1 MNPKVTPLMA
11 FHHREQYIQLTTMLP
26 VHQLVILQSKPT
38 SIPSFESIWCSF
50 ERYPLYKVLDHVLE
64 VAQSLN
70 LSRKYA
76 YSPSV
81 SPVCRTVIAFL
92 QPGTNQKTMIQN
104 VFKWPPNC
112 KEYKTTCFL
121 HTTVPHKSQISCCIN
136 FAGWCFSL
144 FLTFTIK
151 FMIQTMNSSRQKF
164 GTNVKKKLLNTK
176 CKTTLNSNKIHSFK
190 QMITCYEN
198 QILCW

>member
-1 MNPKVTPLMA
+1 MNSIFNSPLCFLYTNWLSCKANQHLFQVLKA
-11 FHHREQYIQLTTMLP
+11 FDVLLKDI
-26 VHQLVILQSKPT
+26 
-38 SIPSFESIWCSF
+38 
-50 ERYPLYKVLDHVLE
+50 PLYKVLDHVLE